1 MSLNN
6 KEIVKTFKAL
16 CDENRVK
23 IIENLVDG
31 EMCACKLLE
40 KLNIAQATL
49 SQHMK
54 ILCDSLLVEYRKE
67 GKWMHYTLSKDGFN
81 RAIKILKELGRIK

>member
-54 ILCDSLLVEYRKE
+54 ILCDSGLVVGRKE
-67 GKWMHYTLSKDGFN
+67 TKWMHYSLSKDGFN
-81 RAIKILKELGRIK
+81 KAIEYLKILGKNK